1 MTDWLLLLSAG
12 ASGAHNPPP
21 PSPRL
26 PLPQGNS
33 REPVYC
39 GHLGLAVEQL
49 KDGTSVES
57 LWSVL

>member
-1 MTDWLLLLSAG
+1 L
-12 ASGAHNPPP
+12 
-21 PSPRL
+21 
-26 PLPQGNS
+26 QGMD

-49 KDGTSVES
+49 KEGNTVEQ